1 MTPRKWRVILL
12 IIILDK
18 VNYRKTISFLLLI
31 ATIKLLISC
40 VKTETRFEKLSSDK
54 TGIDFSNLISE
65 ELTSDILDFFFFS
78 GAGVAIGDINNDG
91 LKDVYFSGNLVSGKL
106 YLNKGNLEFEDITDQ
121 AGIKDKVWNKPIIKA
136 DL

>member
-1 MTPRKWRVILL
+1 M
-12 IIILDK
+12 
-18 VNYRKTISFLLLI
+18 NYRKAISFLLLI

-54 TGIDFSNLISE
+54 TGIGFSNLISE

-106 YLNKGNLEFEDITDQ
+106 YLNKGNLEFVYNSKKYLVPCERRFEIDANSIVI
-121 AGIKDKVWNKPIIKA
+121 GFVSNGCF
-136 DL
+136 